1 MMDEEIRNLPSAR
14 KWRKYIKR
22 GADDFWDSHG
32 IFDLH
37 RSGSYLSF
45 SGYPFFFSPRP
56 NSSPNPSDY
65 LLFFMTLLLRLP
77 SFSLI
82 VRPDVLNLFV
92 ASCISLC

>member
-32 IFDLH
+32 IFTYIDQVHIFPFLAI
-37 RSGSYLSF
+37 LF
-45 SGYPFFFSPRP
+45 SSPP
-56 NSSPNPSDY
+56 NSLTPITSDY
-65 LLFFMTLLLRLP
+65 LLFFMTLLLLLP
-77 SFSLI
+77 SFSSFALAL
-82 VRPDVLNLFV
+82 LNLFV